1 MKKLLGIT
9 LGVLGLGVIGFIVSV
24 AYENAIY
31 GESDVANG
39 KQKYV
44 QNCLVCHGKR
54 GRGDGLIAATLP
66 KTPVNLHK
74 KFGRLNPV
82 KSGIIG
88 AVLDGRDGGM
98 PAFEGVLTK
107 NDVNDIMAYV
117 LAVNEEKN

>member
-1 MKKLLGIT
+1 MKKMFGIA
-9 LGVLGLGVIGFIVSV
+9 LGVLGLGVIGFIALV
-24 AYENAIY
+24 AYENTIY

-44 QNCLVCHGKR
+44 ENCLVCHGQK
-54 GRGDGLIAATLP
+54 GHGDGLAAAALP
-66 KTPVNLHK
+66 EKPVNLHK
-74 KFGRLNPV
+74 KFGRLNPI

-88 AVLDGRDGGM
+88 AVIEGRDGGM

-117 LAVNEEKN
+117 LEQNDVTN